1 MIGYAIDIVL
11 DIPIKKIIKQ
21 MAIKKDWN
29 ERNKIN
35 IIKKII
41 NIILKLNK
49 YTKVRLDRVK

>member
-41 NIILKLNK
+41 NIIKKLNK

>member
-35 IIKKII
+35 IIKKIF
-41 NIILKLNK
+41 K
-49 YTKVRLDRVK
+49 

>member
-41 NIILKLNK
+41 NIIPKLNK